1 MMNAVMQP
9 NTLNQPK
16 LRVGDFQLLRESGA
30 FAGYFKSELL
40 DGELW
45 VGN

>member
-1 MMNAVMQP
+1 MSAVMQS

-30 FAGYFKSELL
+30 FTDYFKSELL
-40 DGELW
+40 NGELW
-45 VGN
+45 GGS